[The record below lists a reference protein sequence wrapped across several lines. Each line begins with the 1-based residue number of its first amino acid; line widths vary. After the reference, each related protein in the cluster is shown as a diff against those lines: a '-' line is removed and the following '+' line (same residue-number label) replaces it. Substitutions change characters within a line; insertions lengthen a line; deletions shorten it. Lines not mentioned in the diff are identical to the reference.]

1 MRQKRA
7 KQYRKQMQVLRT
19 TFKFKT
25 PIQCLV
31 DDSTVLESAKTSYDL
46 IKGMNSVVQMEC
58 KFLITQCCIQ
68 HLYDSN
74 NQLAVDLAKRMEK
87 RRCGHKDTLSSFEC
101 MKSIT
106 NVEGE
111 NKYRYLVVTQDEN
124 LRTSL
129 RNIAGVP
136 LCFLHRSVLVM
147 EPLSK
152 VTKRVVS
159 AVERMKLTQ
168 GLNSIDAGKR
178 VRDSDNEEEEGDA
191 NNSTKPVKKAK
202 KVKGVNP
209 LAMKKKQKK
218 PAPVQNTKKV
228 EETESS
234 ENKDSGKKRR
244 RRKHGKGSS
253 SNGKEDET
261 IAVNNNTEKTEN
273 NETNDMDVAESKEPV
288 NVEVQSS

>member
-46 IKGMNSVVQMEC
+46 IKGINSVVQMEC

-87 RRCGHKDTLSSFEC
+87 RRCGHKETLSSFEC

-136 LCFLHRSVLVM
+136 LVFLHRSVLVM

-178 VRDSDNEEEEGDA
+178 SRDSDNEDGEDGEGDDK
-191 NNSTKPVKKAK
+191 NSENRPVKKGK

-218 PAPVQNTKKV
+218 VVPAKSTDKQDTGSNDDGK
-228 EETESS
+228 
-234 ENKDSGKKRR
+234 KKRR
-244 RRKHGKGSS
+244 RRKHGKNS
-253 SNGKEDET
+253 T
-261 IAVNNNTEKTEN
+261 AN
-273 NETNDMDVAESKEPV
+273 NENDEQSEEKSEIVANEQSEDKPSEPEPV
-288 NVEVQSS
+288 ATETNPTEV

>member
-46 IKGMNSVVQMEC
+46 IKGINSVVQMEC

-87 RRCGHKDTLSSFEC
+87 RRCGHKETLSSFEC

-136 LCFLHRSVLVM
+136 LVFLHRSVLVM

-178 VRDSDNEEEEGDA
+178 SRDSDNEDGEDGEGDDK
-191 NNSTKPVKKAK
+191 NNENRPVKKGK

-218 PAPVQNTKKV
+218 VVPAKSTDKQD
-228 EETESS
+228 TES
-234 ENKDSGKKRR
+234 NDDGKKKRR
-244 RRKHGKGSS
+244 RRKHGKNS
-253 SNGKEDET
+253 T
-261 IAVNNNTEKTEN
+261 AN
-273 NETNDMDVAESKEPV
+273 NENDEQSEDKGEIVANEQREDKSSEPEPV
-288 NVEVQSS
+288 ATETNPTEV

>member
-19 TFKFKT
+19 AFKFKT

-46 IKGMNSVVQMEC
+46 IKGINSVVQMEC

-87 RRCGHKDTLSSFEC
+87 RRCGHKETLSSFEC

-136 LCFLHRSVLVM
+136 LVFLHRSVLVM

-178 VRDSDNEEEEGDA
+178 SRDSDNEDGEDGEGDDQ
-191 NNSTKPVKKAK
+191 NNENRPVKKGK

-218 PAPVQNTKKV
+218 VVPAKSTDKQD
-228 EETESS
+228 TES
-234 ENKDSGKKRR
+234 NDDGKKKRR
-244 RRKHGKGSS
+244 RRKHGKNS
-253 SNGKEDET
+253 T
-261 IAVNNNTEKTEN
+261 AN
-273 NETNDMDVAESKEPV
+273 NENDEQSEEKSEIVANEQREDKPSEPEPV
-288 NVEVQSS
+288 ATETNPTEV

>member
-19 TFKFKT
+19 AFKFKT

-46 IKGMNSVVQMEC
+46 IKGINSVVQMEC

-87 RRCGHKDTLSSFEC
+87 RRCGHKETLSSFEC

-136 LCFLHRSVLVM
+136 LVFLHRSVLVM

-178 VRDSDNEEEEGDA
+178 SRDSDNEDGEDGEGDDQ
-191 NNSTKPVKKAK
+191 NNGNRPVKKGK

-218 PAPVQNTKKV
+218 VVPAKSTDKQD
-228 EETESS
+228 TES
-234 ENKDSGKKRR
+234 NDDGKKKRR
-244 RRKHGKGSS
+244 RRKHSK
-253 SNGKEDET
+253 NFT
-261 IAVNNNTEKTEN
+261 AN
-273 NETNDMDVAESKEPV
+273 NENDEQSEEKSEIVANEQREDKPSEPEPV
-288 NVEVQSS
+288 ATETNSTEV

>member
-46 IKGMNSVVQMEC
+46 IKGINSVVQMEC

-87 RRCGHKDTLSSFEC
+87 RRCGHKETLSSFEC

-136 LCFLHRSVLVM
+136 LVFLHRSVLVM

-178 VRDSDNEEEEGDA
+178 SRDSDNEDGEDGEGDDQ
-191 NNSTKPVKKAK
+191 NNGNRPVKKGK

-218 PAPVQNTKKV
+218 VVPAKSTDKQD
-228 EETESS
+228 TES
-234 ENKDSGKKRR
+234 NDDGKKKRR
-244 RRKHGKGSS
+244 RRKHGKNS
-253 SNGKEDET
+253 T
-261 IAVNNNTEKTEN
+261 AN
-273 NETNDMDVAESKEPV
+273 NENDEQSEDKGEIVANEQREDKPSEPEPV
-288 NVEVQSS
+288 ATETNPTEV